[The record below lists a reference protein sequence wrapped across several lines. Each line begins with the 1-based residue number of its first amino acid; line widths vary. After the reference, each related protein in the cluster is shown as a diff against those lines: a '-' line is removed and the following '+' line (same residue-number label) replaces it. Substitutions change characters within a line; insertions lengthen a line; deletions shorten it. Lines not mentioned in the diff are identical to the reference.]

1 MLPWQYNA
9 KQLVQ
14 DGVTEL
20 VIRPDTIDIGADPVI
35 IREDSTRKRKQV
47 EK

>member
-9 KQLVQ
+9 KQLSKE
-14 DGVTEL
+14 GVVEL
-20 VIRPDTIDIGADPVI
+20 VIRPDTIDNGLDPVI
-35 IREDSTRKRKQV
+35 IREDSTIKRKQI